1 MQKLLIRFAITER
14 QSAQNRLPDRPRCA
28 LRHTAGVDFVT
39 QVLAQAAK
47 AGFALLLSTSGAL
60 AFSASFAWCSG
71 SPSFTLTYS
80 ATVLAGLSINA
91 QTGVI
96 SGTPTDSDFGTNP
109 ITVTATDTRGCAML
123 R

>member
-1 MQKLLIRFAITER
+1 
-14 QSAQNRLPDRPRCA
+14 
-28 LRHTAGVDFVT
+28 
-39 QVLAQAAK
+39 
-47 AGFALLLSTSGAL
+47 
-60 AFSASFAWCSG
+60 
-71 SPSFTLTYS
+71 
-80 ATVLAGLSINA
+80 VLAGLSINA